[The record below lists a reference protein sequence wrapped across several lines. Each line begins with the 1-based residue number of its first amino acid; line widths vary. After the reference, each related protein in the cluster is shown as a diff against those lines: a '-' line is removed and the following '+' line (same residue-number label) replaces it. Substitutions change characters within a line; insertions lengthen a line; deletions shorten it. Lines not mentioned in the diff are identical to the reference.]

1 MLLLQFLLQADFLLV
16 ASRED
21 IDSSE
26 WNTALLHAAVDAYH
40 GAIEGLVKID
50 SSMRYAWVRYLPI
63 WQSQRQATEKFRSTL
78 LERLR
83 ESNVLESQSG
93 SSKPPSSLLYVPK
106 DFRDEE
112 DIPITL
118 TRESGHRY
126 LSHHYQDSDFQYLQP
141 VGVKELAKAQFLA
154 DLKACLAERTASSF
168 PKYLP
173 SQQRADWHS
182 KLAKILLKIATW
194 EELADFP
201 IIPLRDGTWATPSQ
215 VTFFPDERGRHEIPE
230 GIEIPVLERR
240 AAEDKDRRLLFTFLG
255 VKNFREEDVA
265 RVIADT
271 HQLEDFRPESLKV
284 KVLVSHA
291 KFLFKAGWRN
301 IEKMDLWIATEDGR
315 FLRASS
321 TYLRTSEPGAASNY
335 LQPSKDSSYGF
346 AHSEYLRAFD
356 AGNAEWKRWLLSEL
370 YIAIFPRL
378 IESKYV
384 DPDGFPTTDDPRKVI
399 HRDFLSILE
408 RPSALE
414 FLTVLGEGWDGYYS
428 DFLGGEIVLFRS
440 RFAQREQGQVTAVE
454 MVATYLRRFLVPCSG
469 GLDMVPLEE
478 TSLPVPMLQK
488 DAPWCR
494 SFLDIPDHANPRW
507 RYLTFL
513 GVTTSGDLKFY
524 LQCLRHAKALVE
536 DFSRVPYI
544 MQQIQARAAEDVEYL
559 R

>member
-141 VGVKELAKAQFLA
+141 VGVKELTKAQFLA

-168 PKYLP
+168 PKYLS
-173 SQQRADWHS
+173 SQQHADWHS
-182 KLAKILLKIATW
+182 KLAKILLKIATR

-215 VTFFPDERGRHEIPE
+215 VTFFPDGRGRHEIPE

-291 KFLFKAGWRN
+291 KFLFKAGW
-301 IEKMDLWIATEDGR
+301 
-315 FLRASS
+315 
-321 TYLRTSEPGAASNY
+321 
-335 LQPSKDSSYGF
+335 
-346 AHSEYLRAFD
+346 
-356 AGNAEWKRWLLSEL
+356 
-370 YIAIFPRL
+370 
-378 IESKYV
+378 
-384 DPDGFPTTDDPRKVI
+384 
-399 HRDFLSILE
+399 
-408 RPSALE
+408 
-414 FLTVLGEGWDGYYS
+414 
-428 DFLGGEIVLFRS
+428 
-440 RFAQREQGQVTAVE
+440 
-454 MVATYLRRFLVPCSG
+454 
-469 GLDMVPLEE
+469 
-478 TSLPVPMLQK
+478 
-488 DAPWCR
+488 
-494 SFLDIPDHANPRW
+494 
-507 RYLTFL
+507 
-513 GVTTSGDLKFY
+513 
-524 LQCLRHAKALVE
+524 
-536 DFSRVPYI
+536 
-544 MQQIQARAAEDVEYL
+544 
-559 R
+559 